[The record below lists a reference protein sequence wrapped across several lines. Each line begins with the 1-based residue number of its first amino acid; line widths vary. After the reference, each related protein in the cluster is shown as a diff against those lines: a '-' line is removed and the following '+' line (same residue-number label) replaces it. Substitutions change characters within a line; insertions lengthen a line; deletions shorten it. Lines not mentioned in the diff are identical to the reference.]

1 MYYFDND
8 YLFLDFNS
16 SINSFA
22 SLFERLHIEYLA
34 HGVFGL

>member
-1 MYYFDND
+1 MYYSDND

-22 SLFERLHIEYLA
+22 SLFERLHIEYRA
-34 HGVFGL
+34 QGVAGL